1 MKIPYVDHTTWE
13 DREADAERRS
23 RNHRRQT
30 TAYQPSVYSQNYI
43 NQVEEN
49 DLMQALKNQTT
60 SFLKLL
66 KRIPV
71 EKRNYRYAK
80 DKWTIKELLQHIIDA
95 ERVFAYRGLCFARKD
110 ATPLPGFD
118 ENDYANNSKAAKRDW
133 NEMIEEFKALR
144 KSTEILFGSFDKQ
157 QLDSN
162 GTASGRL
169 VYVLAI
175 GFILVG
181 HINHHIKIL
190 KDRYL

>member
-1 MKIPYVDHTTWE
+1 MPRPDL
-13 DREADAERRS
+13 S
-23 RNHRRQT
+23 RV
-30 TAYQPSVYSQNYI
+30 PEWSQNYI
-43 NQVEEN
+43 KQVEEN
-49 DLMQALKNQTT
+49 DLMQALKNQTP

-110 ATPLPGFD
+110 AAPLPGFD

-133 NEMIEEFKALR
+133 NEMIEEFKAVR

-162 GTASGRL
+162 GTASGRP